1 MCLCEGRRLC
11 WSLRETNL
19 VSNFWQR
26 VYVVPNSMVAFIF
39 SFLRQFS
46 HLSLGHERG
55 VSLSVS
61 SCSCSF
67 RFFPSPYARAHRWV
81 ALCVDLMSRI
91 HF

>member
-1 MCLCEGRRLC
+1 MCLCEGWRLC
-11 WSLRETNL
+11 WSLRETNV

-26 VYVVPNSMVAFIF
+26 VYVVPNSMVACIF

-67 RFFPSPYARAHRWV
+67 RFFFSAHTLVLIVGWHYA
-81 ALCVDLMSRI
+81 
-91 HF
+91 